1 MSTVAPTGF
10 NSPLYLNDQQTTG
23 SVRTPKKMLDQ
34 EDFLKLLAV
43 QFQTQ
48 DPMKPIEDTAFIAQM
63 AQFSSLDQ
71 MNQLRK
77 DQQMM
82 TSAAYLGRTVT
93 VQDPKGKL
101 TTGLVSAIDNS
112 GSAPALVINGTSH
125 PMSSVKRIEPSAL
138 VPGTGGTNGTGG
150 TDNGG
155 SANPS
160 ANPAPVNPYNP
171 LPNLLNSIRDR
182 VTFGQ

>member
-1 MSTVAPTGF
+1 MSSVAATSGFTSPTF
-10 NSPLYLNDQQTTG
+10 LNDQQTTAA
-23 SVRTPKKMLDQ
+23 SRSPKKVLDQ

-82 TSAAYLGRTVT
+82 TSSAYLGRIVT
-93 VQDPKGKL
+93 VQTPQGKL
-101 TTGLVSAIDNS
+101 VTGQVSAIDNL
-112 GSAPALVINGTSH
+112 GSSPALVINGTTYPTSAI
-125 PMSSVKRIEPSAL
+125 KRIEPS
-138 VPGTGGTNGTGG
+138 TTSGGN
-150 TDNGG
+150 DEPGG
-155 SANPS
+155 STNPTTPP
-160 ANPAPVNPYNP
+160 ATAPVNPYNS
-171 LPNLLNSIRDR
+171 LPGILNSVRDR
-182 VTFGQ
+182 INLGL